1 MPSFKLVFL
10 IVAVILFILAAIPL
24 GNGRTTPAGLAFFAA
39 SFLV

>member
-1 MPSFKLVFL
+1 MNLKLVFL
-10 IVAVILFILAAIPL
+10 IVAVVLFILAAVPV